1 MDVVLAGGVTRAI
14 VSTSGE
20 CNVFDDARA
29 ASSSISAAD
38 KENNKEGGRGYG
50 RYAPVLRVVPEGQ
63 GDGAGP
69 VVVTG

>member
-38 KENNKEGGRGYG
+38 KENNKEEGGIRQVCSCTAS
-50 RYAPVLRVVPEGQ
+50 RP
-63 GDGAGP
+63 
-69 VVVTG
+69 

>member
-29 ASSSISAAD
+29 ASSTISAAD
-38 KENNKEGGRGYG
+38 KENNKEGGVRQVCSCTAS
-50 RYAPVLRVVPEGQ
+50 RP
-63 GDGAGP
+63 
-69 VVVTG
+69 